1 MYGLSGRQFEQTEGK
16 SEDSHPDRLMS
27 ALSAPV
33 GGIMDVSFIWAVV
46 ESVWIGGCCCGE
58 RNY

>member
-27 ALSAPV
+27 ALRAPV
-33 GGIMDVSFIWAVV
+33 GGIMDVSFVIWAVV
-46 ESVWIGGCCCGE
+46 EGV
-58 RNY
+58 

>member
-16 SEDSHPDRLMS
+16 SEDSHPDLLIS

-33 GGIMDVSFIWAVV
+33 GGIMELSFIWAMVV
-46 ESVWIGGCCCGE
+46 DV
-58 RNY
+58 